1 MFYKRT
7 IYYFTYPKNTKINP
21 FYCPSFNIT
30 IMNKICTLVL
40 LLGCITFSNAQT
52 FQENLQSAVTAS
64 WQKSGLPGVSITVST
79 PDNRMVYASAGVGNV
94 LTKSAII
101 PSVTQYRIASAT
113 KNFVAVLIMRLQ
125 EAGYFDINDKLAK
138 HLVVPGLPNAYNIT
152 IKQLLEHSSAVGDYL
167 NESKPFIEALTP
179 DRIFT
184 DTDIIGY
191 LDEMEPHF
199 TPGCS
204 YEYSNGGY
212 FVLGMLIEKK
222 TGKRLDVAIQEWI
235 CNPLDLKNTFMD
247 FTSDTT
253 HKIPN
258 LAEGTRAYSY
268 SPTSV
273 KAAGAIVSTTEDLAK
288 YCKAI
293 YGGNYLS
300 KKSIEAMTT
309 HSEVNENY
317 GLGTRLFTSE
327 NKIKYHGHTGTILG
341 YNSLM
346 YYIPALD
353 ISVAITTNA
362 YADPSSLWKDVRN
375 AVYNTVEQEY
385 FCGANVT
392 APTGVQLGE

>member
-1 MFYKRT
+1 
-7 IYYFTYPKNTKINP
+7 
-21 FYCPSFNIT
+21 
-30 IMNKICTLVL
+30 MNKFFTFVL
-40 LLGCITFSNAQT
+40 LLNCLVISHAQT
-52 FQENLQSAVTAS
+52 FQEKLQTAVTTS
-64 WQKSGLPGVSITVST
+64 WEKSGLPGVSIAVST
-79 PDNRMVYASAGVGNV
+79 PDKGMVYANSGVGNV
-94 LTKSAII
+94 FTSSVII
-101 PSVTQYRIASAT
+101 PNTTQYRIASAT

-125 EAGYFDINDKLAK
+125 EAGYFNIEDKLAK
-138 HLVVPGLPNAYNIT
+138 HLVVPDLPNAYNIT

-167 NESKPFIEALTP
+167 NDSKPFIDNLIP

-184 DTDIIGY
+184 NSEIIGY
-191 LDEMEPHF
+191 LDQMEPKF

-212 FVLGMLIEKK
+212 FLLGMLIEKK
-222 TGKRLDVAIQEWI
+222 TGKPLDVAIQEWI

-253 HKIPN
+253 HKIAN

-273 KAAGAIVSTTEDLAK
+273 KAAGAIVSTTEDMAK

-300 KKSIEAMTT
+300 QNSIHIMTT

-327 NKIKYHGHTGTILG
+327 KGVKFHGHTGTILG

-346 YYIPALD
+346 YYIPSMD
-353 ISVAITTNA
+353 VSVAITTNA
-362 YADPSSLWKDVRN
+362 YAEKFALWKAVRD
-375 AVYNTVEQEY
+375 AVYNVVEQEY
-385 FCGANVT
+385 LPVT
-392 APTGVQLGE
+392 NLEAPKAIQLGE